1 MSADIPKIDD
11 PNNLKDLLDKFADLQ
26 AEADAEAE
34 ANDDDEAAASD
45 VEPAAPGPSKKKKKK
60 SKNKASK
67 AIQKL
72 KDISSGKVPDALV
85 NQVQQQ
91 IANDTPLGSAPPTIN
106 EAEIKRALQAVDLI
120 KLLEG
125 KSALGNS
132 QNTKDLGEHKFWKT
146 QPVIQTVS
154 TSSASSEPTEGPI
167 DPPRTIESVRT
178 DPLALPSGYEW
189 STIDITS
196 PSQLRETQQL
206 LSENYVE
213 DPDASFR
220 LGYTDEFLRWALGP
234 PGYVEEWHVGVRVK
248 GSGKLVAFISGIP
261 MTVGV
266 RDR

>member
-1 MSADIPKIDD
+1 MSEQPKIDD
-11 PNNLKDLLDKFADLQ
+11 PANLRDLLDKFADLQ

-34 ANDDDEAAASD
+34 AEANDAAAASD
-45 VEPAAPGPSKKKKKK
+45 VEPGPGPSKKKKKK

-72 KDISSGKVPDALV
+72 KDISSGNVPAELV
-85 NQVQQQ
+85 TQVQQQ
-91 IANDTPLGSAPPTIN
+91 IVNDTPLGAAPPSIN

-125 KSALGNS
+125 KSALGNA

-154 TSSASSEPTEGPI
+154 TASSTSEPTEGPI
-167 DPPRTIESVRT
+167 DPPRTVDSVRT

-196 PSQLRETQQL
+196 PTQLRETQQL

-234 PGYVEEWHVGVRVK
+234 PGYEEEWHVGVRVK